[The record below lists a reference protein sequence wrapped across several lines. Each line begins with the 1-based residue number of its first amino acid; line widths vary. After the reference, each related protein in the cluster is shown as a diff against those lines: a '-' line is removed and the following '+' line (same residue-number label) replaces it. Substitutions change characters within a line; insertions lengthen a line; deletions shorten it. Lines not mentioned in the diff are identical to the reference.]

1 MTPGATSLT
10 YTPFNNVESI
20 QKGVRHRVDFT
31 YGPERAR
38 LTRTDTARTN
48 KGRST
53 TTGTKDKKAV
63 TVAWEYD
70 ARGRRTAVADPH
82 WPAWRAT
89 RYRYTWN
96 GFDELIEQTDRL
108 GNRLVMTYDALG
120 RRTTR
125 TDTQSGGRADEVVV
139 ATWRYDNAAN
149 GLGRPGRVTQRVGLD
164 TEQDSYRRTHAYDR
178 YGRESDT
185 TLTVQAQGSA
195 KTYHTR
201 QTYDEYG
208 RPHRFFDAARQR
220 KDFTDNVTE
229 VQYNARG
236 HAHQWTDGVY
246 VSGQPRR
253 RYRTIESVDA
263 RGQVTDERLGGGVV
277 STRRTHDARTGRIT
291 GITSRDALRRPVQRD
306 TYGWD
311 VLGNLTGRSW
321 QRGNKTVT
329 ESFTY
334 DPRNRLTKAGAV
346 LTTRAPLTN
355 TMTTQTLTPQEVS
368 YDALGNITE
377 KSDVGTYTYGAE
389 HPHAV
394 TATRSKDTTT
404 TPYAYDV
411 QGNQL
416 FGAGRTLAWTAFNKV
431 KRIERGVPHRVDFTY
446 GPDRSRI
453 TRTDTARTGGVTS
466 VTTTVYLG
474 NVEHVIAA
482 DGSSSYKR
490 TLAGGSVL
498 ITRDHDKTGKQT
510 GETTRYLL
518 KDHLGSL
525 SRILDKHGSAT
536 QSFSYDAWGQRRHPH
551 DAGMPASLTLSSPIH
566 SRITPRGFTGHEML
580 DAVGLIHM
588 NGRIYDPTL
597 GRFLQADPVIQF
609 PHYSQGQNPYSY
621 VLNNPL
627 TYTDPSG
634 YFIGKLFKKVF
645 GGLNKAL
652 GDFSPFLGIALLA
665 LPGMQPWVMQSWGH
679 AFGFGF
685 ITGGIATGSL
695 KGALFGGISVAA
707 FVATGSQFVAETGFF
722 QQGGLGHVLTHG
734 ITGGILAE
742 LQGGQFGHGFLA
754 AGLSKAVMGRFSY
767 ADGSAPAVLGRTA
780 VAATVGGTISRI
792 TGGKFANGALTS
804 AMAQLFNAET
814 SAARAREYV
823 EKMRRTVESLQE
835 HIKQEL
841 QSMKDKYIPD
851 LGRAMEIGDK
861 VLDAMPGHNN
871 SGDANRHAVWSH
883 RMYQEINPVT
893 SYTAGYLYELENL
906 LGGQPINEMLMDLHN
921 NAVGRAAAAS
931 GTMVDQSRLI
941 VVDPSEPYID
951 AVTQY

>member
-10 YTPFNNVESI
+10 YTAFNNVESI
-20 QKGVRHRVDFT
+20 QKGVRHRT
-31 YGPERAR
+31 
-38 LTRTDTARTN
+38 
-48 KGRST
+48 
-53 TTGTKDKKAV
+53 
-63 TVAWEYD
+63 
-70 ARGRRTAVADPH
+70 
-82 WPAWRAT
+82 
-89 RYRYTWN
+89 
-96 GFDELIEQTDRL
+96 
-108 GNRLVMTYDALG
+108 
-120 RRTTR
+120 
-125 TDTQSGGRADEVVV
+125 
-139 ATWRYDNAAN
+139 
-149 GLGRPGRVTQRVGLD
+149 
-164 TEQDSYRRTHAYDR
+164 
-178 YGRESDT
+178 
-185 TLTVQAQGSA
+185 
-195 KTYHTR
+195 
-201 QTYDEYG
+201 
-208 RPHRFFDAARQR
+208 
-220 KDFTDNVTE
+220 
-229 VQYNARG
+229 
-236 HAHQWTDGVY
+236 
-246 VSGQPRR
+246 
-253 RYRTIESVDA
+253 
-263 RGQVTDERLGGGVV
+263 
-277 STRRTHDARTGRIT
+277 
-291 GITSRDALRRPVQRD
+291 
-306 TYGWD
+306 
-311 VLGNLTGRSW
+311 
-321 QRGNKTVT
+321 
-329 ESFTY
+329 
-334 DPRNRLTKAGAV
+334 
-346 LTTRAPLTN
+346 
-355 TMTTQTLTPQEVS
+355 
-368 YDALGNITE
+368 
-377 KSDVGTYTYGAE
+377 
-389 HPHAV
+389 
-394 TATRSKDTTT
+394 
-404 TPYAYDV
+404 
-411 QGNQL
+411 
-416 FGAGRTLAWTAFNKV
+416 
-431 KRIERGVPHRVDFTY
+431 DFTY

-804 AMAQLFNAET
+804 AMAQLFNAEKF
-814 SAARAREYV
+814 AAKQARIRTPVSVSVEGNDVIIEYSDGSMEVRSGGTRAWRNNNPGNIRNAVFAEQ
-823 EKMRRTVESLQE
+823 RGSLGEAGGFAVFPNERAGRQA
-835 HIKQEL
+835 L
-841 QSMKDKYIPD
+841 VD
-851 LGRAMEIGDK
+851 LLSTDT
-861 VLDAMPGHNN
+861 
-871 SGDANRHAVWSH
+871 
-883 RMYQEINPVT
+883 YQDLT
-893 SYTAGYLYELENL
+893 
-906 LGGQPINEMLMDLHN
+906 INEAIN
-921 NAVGRAAAAS
+921 RYAP
-931 GTMVDQSRLI
+931 
-941 VVDPSEPYID
+941 PSENNTRNYQTLIQNFTD
-951 AVTQY
+951 LSGGARMDSLNTQQLNNVAGAIGRMEGWRVGTITYQ